1 MYPKTFTHRHDQ
13 HASVVVMN
21 AEQEA
26 ELPDEF
32 RPVVTGDS
40 VGQAS
45 PAAPVMTPAEA
56 LLLSPEYA
64 DFIADRDQLGAERA
78 NLTAG
83 YKADKALLDADRE
96 LLDAQRAQLDEERAQ
111 FEQDKAAAR
120 LDVPTAPVEEPTAEP
135 ETGGATE
142 PVKRARAAKD

>member
-26 ELPDEF
+26 DLPEEF
-32 RPVVTGDS
+32 RPLVTGGS
-40 VGQAS
+40 IGQAS
-45 PAAPVMTPAEA
+45 PVAPVMTPAEA

-64 DFIADRDQLGAERA
+64 DFIADRDQLAVDRA

-83 YKADKALLDADRE
+83 YKADKALLDAERE
-96 LLDAQRAQLDEERAQ
+96 LLGAQRAQLDEERAQ
-111 FEQDKAAAR
+111 FEQEKAAA
-120 LDVPTAPVEEPTAEP
+120 PVQEAAGEP
-135 ETGGATE
+135 EAGSSTE
-142 PVKRARAAKD
+142 PVKRARAAKE

>member
-1 MYPKTFTHRHDQ
+1 MYPKTFTHRQDRN
-13 HASVVVMN
+13 ATVVVMN

-26 ELPDEF
+26 ELPAEF
-32 RPVVTGDS
+32 RPL
-40 VGQAS
+40 
-45 PAAPVMTPAEA
+45 PAAAGQSQPTTPTMTPAEA

-64 DFIADRDQLGAERA
+64 DFIADRDQLSVDRA

-111 FEQDKAAAR
+111 FEQYKAATR
-120 LDVPTAPVEEPTAEP
+120 LDVPTAPAKEPAADAEKD
-135 ETGGATE
+135 GATE
-142 PVKRARAAKD
+142 PVKRARVAKD